1 MRYRCYVPSEEIK
14 GTQIYF
20 LFGFGWSKTIL
31 ASIQR
36 SIGKGETQGKEKRKK
51 EKKREFPLYSQLFM
65 HI

>member
-20 LFGFGWSKTIL
+20 FSDLD
-31 ASIQR
+31 ACIQR